1 MKHKRIVSMLLAA
14 FMTLSMPLS
23 GYAEK
28 TVEHGASTE
37 VTPYVADTQAP
48 VLNNISISATEVQA
62 GESLT
67 VTIDAT
73 DDNSGIEN
81 FKAYF
86 INRTNGRRI
95 ESDWGYGDDAL
106 STQVY
111 ISKYES
117 NGTFELEYIYI
128 SDKAGNIIYYGDET
142 APGTNIQP
150 LPCIRPTFRVINEE
164 EGGGDIIPPVLKNV
178 SLNQTEVSSGN
189 SLTVTIDAMDDNSG
203 IENFKAYFINRTNGR
218 RIESDW
224 GYGDDALSTQ
234 VYISKYESNGTFELE
249 YIYISDK
256 AGNIIYYGDE
266 TAPGTNIQPLPYIRP
281 TFRVINEEEG
291 GGDIIPPVLK
301 NVSLNQTEVSAGS
314 SLILTIDSI
323 DDNSGVNDFIAYFI
337 NRANGRRIES
347 DWGYAEKGSS
357 TKIQISEYEPNG
369 TFELEYVRISD
380 NAKNYVEYTQN
391 PMGEQEK
398 LDIALSFVVFND
410 DFETPVPTPTPEEKP
425 SNNSGES
432 NTPSSENS
440 NENSSNASSGLS
452 LSINRNEVKQESPK
466 QQSKSI
472 QIKDSKTNITIS
484 APKGVLPEGTTAK
497 VSPISNVASSLSDK
511 LGTFLLYD
519 IKLVDE
525 NGNTVQPKGT
535 VTVGIPVPDGFD
547 IDKLVVYYIDEEG
560 NLIEYPVVVKDGV
573 AYFETDH
580 FSYYA
585 LAEKQGNSLTTQSTT
600 ETQTDSNKP
609 NPSTGAQD
617 LTAVLAAAAVSL
629 MGLVVLGKKK
639 H

>member
-28 TVEHGASTE
+28 TVEQSTSTE

-48 VLNNISISATEVQA
+48 VLNDISISATEVQA

-73 DDNSGIEN
+73 DDISGIGVFSVS
-81 FKAYF
+81 FKNKKTGEIIVSDYSAQNSLFTKLHTSQYMPSGEFELDSVYIEDGVGNRRYYSSNPIPDKEEELPCQLYFTVKSSGQIDVTPPQITKVEIDKTEYQAGESFVVTLEANDDVSGVETFAATF
-86 INRTNGRRI
+86 INLENGRTI
-95 ESDWGYGDDAL
+95 TTDFSESKNPLVAAGK
-106 STQVY
+106 
-111 ISKYES
+111 ISRFES
-117 NGTFELEYIYI
+117 NGNFTLNSISI
-128 SDKAGNIIYYGDET
+128 SDKAGNHVFYETSSTEGNPELPNIVSFDVVNNQQGDV
-142 APGTNIQP
+142 QP
-150 LPCIRPTFRVINEE
+150 PVINYVTLSKDTVNSGESFVVTLDAVDDFS
-164 EGGGDIIPPVLKNV
+164 G
-178 SLNQTEVSSGN
+178 VSSFSAIFTN
-189 SLTVTIDAMDDNSG
+189 P
-203 IENFKAYFINRTNGR
+203 ENGR
-218 RIESDW
+218 SIVSPFSSSD
-224 GYGDDALSTQ
+224 
-234 VYISKYESNGTFELE
+234 N
-249 YIYISDK
+249 
-256 AGNIIYYGDE
+256 
-266 TAPGTNIQPLPYIRP
+266 PL
-281 TFRVINEEEG
+281 
-291 GGDIIPPVLK
+291 
-301 NVSLNQTEVSAGS
+301 Q
-314 SLILTIDSI
+314 
-323 DDNSGVNDFIAYFI
+323 GVV
-337 NRANGRRIES
+337 
-347 DWGYAEKGSS
+347 WV
-357 TKIQISEYEPNG
+357 SEYEPSGIYTLNQ
-369 TFELEYVRISD
+369 IMIAD
-380 NAKNYVEYTQN
+380 NANNGIFYVVN
-391 PMGEQEK
+391 PQSDIEEK
-398 LDIALSFVVFND
+398 LPN
-410 DFETPVPTPTPEEKP
+410 TPSITVINKDTTSPSVPEDKP

-440 NENSSNASSGLS
+440 NENSSNVSSGLS

-617 LTAVLAAAAVSL
+617 LTAVLAAAAVSF

>member
-48 VLNNISISATEVQA
+48 VLNDISISATEVQA
-62 GESLT
+62 GECLT

-73 DDNSGIEN
+73 DDISGVKC
-81 FKAYF
+81 FSAVF
-86 INRTNGRRI
+86 INEANNR
-95 ESDWGYGDDAL
+95 
-106 STQVY
+106 
-111 ISKYES
+111 
-117 NGTFELEYIYI
+117 EYRATSITPD
-128 SDKAGNIIYYGDET
+128 SL
-142 APGTNIQP
+142 Q
-150 LPCIRPTFRVINEE
+150 IN
-164 EGGGDIIPPVLKNV
+164 
-178 SLNQTEVSSGN
+178 
-189 SLTVTIDAMDDNSG
+189 
-203 IENFKAYFINRTNGR
+203 
-218 RIESDW
+218 
-224 GYGDDALSTQ
+224 
-234 VYISKYESNGTFELE
+234 
-249 YIYISDK
+249 
-256 AGNIIYYGDE
+256 
-266 TAPGTNIQPLPYIRP
+266 
-281 TFRVINEEEG
+281 
-291 GGDIIPPVLK
+291 
-301 NVSLNQTEVSAGS
+301 
-314 SLILTIDSI
+314 
-323 DDNSGVNDFIAYFI
+323 
-337 NRANGRRIES
+337 
-347 DWGYAEKGSS
+347 
-357 TKIQISEYEPNG
+357 ISEYEEEG
-369 TFELEYVRISD
+369 TFYLDTLWIDD
-380 NAKNYVEYTQN
+380 NAGNYSEYRKNAVNLGN
-391 PMGEQEK
+391 PLPKEVSFTVQKNEK
-398 LDIALSFVVFND
+398 LDKEPPELESISLDHNTVKAGDTLKISLNAKDNLSGIKSFSVVFINEENEREYRKTSTSPDSLEINISEYEEGGTFYLDTLWIDDYAGNYSVYRKNSGPLDKPLPQDISFVILENEKADLEPPVFSSISIDKKEIKAGESVTLTLNAQDSKSGIAKFSVWFINRENGREIFGESTTENPLILHLNTSIYEPTGIYELKTLWID
-410 DFETPVPTPTPEEKP
+410 DNAGNYDDYVGELSEKISFYLVNEDTTSPSTPEDKP

-440 NENSSNASSGLS
+440 NENSSNVSSGLS

-497 VSPISNVASSLSDK
+497 VSPISNVASALSDK